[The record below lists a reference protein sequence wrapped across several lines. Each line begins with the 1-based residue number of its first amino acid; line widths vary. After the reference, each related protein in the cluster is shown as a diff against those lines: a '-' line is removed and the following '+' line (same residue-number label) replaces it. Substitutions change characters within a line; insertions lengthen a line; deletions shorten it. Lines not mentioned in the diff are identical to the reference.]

1 MRSVAPNR
9 AKNRLGFAP
18 QADDGFVNAHSDLPQ
33 GNASVDGLDTGW
45 GGGTA
50 RSFVVTLS
58 TQFAA
63 GERRPRGARRRAPV
77 IGLTLCSMRS
87 FSMRRRRGPG

>member
-9 AKNRLGFAP
+9 AENRLGFAP
-18 QADDGFVNAHSDLPQ
+18 QADDGFVNAHSDQPQ
-33 GNASVDGLDTGW
+33 GNASEDGLKTGW

-63 GERRPRGARRRAPV
+63 GERCRRGMRCRAPV
-77 IGLTLCSMRS
+77 IGLTHCSMRS
-87 FSMRRRRGPG
+87 FSMRRPRGPG